1 MKRQVQFLISA
12 VLFLGV
18 GWGVG
23 LAQVTTSITSD
34 GTMGTTVTPAGSV
47 YTITGGTRPGAGT
60 NLFHSFG
67 DFSVATG
74 NTANFFN
81 DTGLPTT
88 NILSRVTGG
97 NPSNIFGT
105 IMTTDFGGANLWL
118 INPAGVIFGPTA
130 SLDVGGSF
138 HASTADY
145 IRFSDN
151 TRFTAMPGPQDALLT
166 SASPAAFG
174 FLNASPADITLDH
187 SALAV
192 PSGQTLSLVGGDVT
206 MTGGTLSAP
215 GGRVNVA
222 SVASRGEVLLPNL
235 DYGPNINGQSF
246 TQFGAI
252 RLSDDATLDASDNA
266 GGTVL
271 IKGGRLVMTGASVLA
286 DTVTGNMTTGVVVE
300 VANDVTLRNLS
311 FLQSGTTGS
320 GRSGDVNVTA
330 SSVNVSGLSAI
341 VTSTGGAGQAGDV
354 NITSTGAV
362 TVTGAAFGTPSQITS
377 QSNSG
382 GETGSVHVTAGSV
395 SVDTGGT
402 ISTLNVGGGPAGD
415 VAIAASGNVSVTS
428 GGAIKIAGGAG
439 ASGVLSITAG
449 GTVTV
454 SGSAALPGDA
464 HAISN
469 VTNVSENGANGGIA
483 ISAASVVISGAD
495 VESEVETGG
504 GGVTIS
510 ASGPVTISGGANV
523 RSKLI
528 GGVVGSGA
536 DPLSISAGTLTIDQS
551 RISTTASGDANAA
564 SLSLHANAGDL
575 TISGGSEVIAFVT
588 GSPTSLGQGG
598 PITLT
603 ASGSVLVSG
612 GSTIESSNLGTQG
625 LAGDIAIT
633 ANQVSLSEGSTISAQ
648 SLGTGNAGTIRITAS
663 DSLVMQSSSI
673 TTQTVSSDGGD
684 ISIQVGRL
692 VQLTDSRITTSVQG
706 GLGNGG
712 NITIDPQFVILQNSQ
727 ILAQAFGGNGGNIL
741 IVCTAACIIDP
752 SSTVS
757 ASSTLGISGTVDI
770 QTPVN
775 DLSGTLAPLTGE
787 YVSASELL
795 QARCAA
801 RLAGGTASSFV
812 VAGRDGLPLEPGGLL
827 PSPLFVERQGSPR
840 LARSLDV
847 PGLRFGRALEASS
860 LALVPLEMGCAS

>member
-1 MKRQVQFLISA
+1 MKRQVQFLISIA
-12 VLFLGV
+12 LLLGAGWSV
-18 GWGVG
+18 GH
-23 LAQVTTSITSD
+23 AQVTTNITSSGL
-34 GTMGTTVTPAGSV
+34 GTAASTISPSGVV
-47 YTITGGTRPGAGT
+47 TITGGTRPGAGT

-67 DFSVATG
+67 DFSVAAG

-81 DTGLPTT
+81 DTGALTT

-105 IMTTDFGGANLWL
+105 VKTTDFGSANLWL

-151 TRFTAMPGPQDALLT
+151 TRFTAMPGPQDAVLT

-187 SALAV
+187 SVLTV
-192 PSGQTLSLVGGDVT
+192 PTGQTLSLVGGDIT

-215 GGRVNVA
+215 GGRINVA

-246 TQFGAI
+246 TGFGAI
-252 RLSDDATLDASDNA
+252 KLSAGATLDVSGST

-271 IKGGRLVMTGASVLA
+271 FRGGRLVMTGANVFA
-286 DTVTGNMTTGVVVE
+286 DTVTGDVATAVDVE
-300 VANDVTLRNLS
+300 VENDVTLQSLS
-311 FLQSGTTGS
+311 FIHSGTTGS
-320 GRSGDVNVTA
+320 GRSGDVDVTA
-330 SSVNVSGLSAI
+330 GSVKISGLSAI
-341 VTSTGGAGQAGDV
+341 ATSTSGTGQAGDV

-382 GETGSVHVTAGSV
+382 GTTGSVHVTAASV
-395 SVDTGGT
+395 SIDSGGL
-402 ISTLNVGGGPAGD
+402 IGSSNSDGPAGD
-415 VAIAASGNVSVTS
+415 VTIEVGGNVSVTS
-428 GGAIKIAGGAG
+428 GGAIEIGGDTGTSG
-439 ASGVLSITAG
+439 AITITAG
-449 GTVTV
+449 GTMTV

-464 HAISN
+464 HAISHVRN
-469 VTNVSENGANGGIA
+469 ASENGANGGIS
-483 ISAASVVISGAD
+483 ISATNVVIAGAD
-495 VESEVETGG
+495 VMNEVATGG
-504 GGVTIS
+504 GGVTI
-510 ASGPVTISGGANV
+510 AATGPVTISGGANV
-523 RSKLI
+523 DSKLF
-528 GGVVGSGA
+528 GGTLGSGA
-536 DPLSISAGTLTIDQS
+536 EPLQITAGAISIDGSF
-551 RISTTASGDANAA
+551 ISTTASGDANAA
-564 SLSLHANAGDL
+564 ALSLHANAGDL
-575 TISGGSEVIAFVT
+575 TISGGSEVRAFVT
-588 GSPTSLGQGG
+588 GLPTSLGQGG
-598 PITLT
+598 PIDLT

-612 GSTIESSNLGTQG
+612 GSTIGSTNFGTQG

-633 ANQVSLSEGSTISAQ
+633 ANQVSLSEGATISAQ
-648 SLGTGNAGTIRITAS
+648 SLGTGNAGNISITAG
-663 DSLVMQSSSI
+663 DSLVMQNGSI
-673 TTQTVSSDGGD
+673 STATTQSDGGN
-684 ISIQVGRL
+684 ITLQVGRL
-692 VQLTDSRITTSVQG
+692 VQLADSQITTSVQG

-752 SSTVS
+752 SSTIS

-775 DLSGTLAPLTGE
+775 NLSDTLAPLTGE
-787 YVSASELL
+787 YVSASAML

-801 RLAGGTASSFV
+801 RFNQSSLV
-812 VAGRDGLPLEPGGLL
+812 LAGRDGVPLEPGGLL
-827 PSPLFVERQGSPR
+827 PSPLFVESHSSAR
-840 LARSLDV
+840 LARALSV
-847 PGLRFGRALEASS
+847 PDLRVEGTWGDSS
-860 LALVPLEMGCAS
+860 LAIMSLGPACAS